1 MRSTYVVNVIDIL
14 VGCSKEHYNVFQV
27 DLLVVVL
34 VNLSE
39 DLLQQD
45 YSLHALWRRE
55 SLIFKVN
62 CHCLCHGGHLV
73 LLHLVFRGHAGRG
86 RNGAPEVS
94 LPHQVVITPASS
106 GPLLTSSSL

>member
-14 VGCSKEHYNVFQV
+14 VGCSEEHYNVFQV

-45 YSLHALWRRE
+45 YSVHALWRRE

-62 CHCLCHGGHLV
+62 C
-73 LLHLVFRGHAGRG
+73 
-86 RNGAPEVS
+86 
-94 LPHQVVITPASS
+94 
-106 GPLLTSSSL
+106 